1 MERAKVIYTFLH
13 IGVSDKVSLVV
24 HIDTVE
30 PEKKRSN
37 RYLRDKNTKEDKCT
51 KLLNNT
57 IRPIIVSKLKTQ
69 V

>member
-30 PEKKRSN
+30 PEKN
-37 RYLRDKNTKEDKCT
+37 GQID
-51 KLLNNT
+51 
-57 IRPIIVSKLKTQ
+57 I
-69 V
+69 